1 MNKKTLFA
9 VITAAFVALPAAA
22 ATEGKDY
29 EVISVEVAPVHKD
42 KIEVTEFFAYWC
54 PHCADLDPVLLRHAK
69 QFPRDTVL
77 RTEHVIWDEARDY
90 PLARLAVAVNQS
102 GEKYRANPAIFAALV
117 QQRINLGNEEVLR
130 QWLPQQTSFNAAK
143 VQAAFD
149 SFSNATQAKQMGAL
163 TRKHGIEGTPT
174 LIVGGKYRVIFENG
188 YEAGM
193 KTVDELIAKVR
204 QERGMPAPRPAPKPT
219 RSLGASLLKSAVT
232 R

>member
-9 VITAAFVALPAAA
+9 VIAAAFVALPAAA

-29 EVISVEVAPVHKD
+29 EVISVEVAPVHQD

-69 QFPRDTVL
+69 QFPR
-77 RTEHVIWDEARDY
+77 
-90 PLARLAVAVNQS
+90 LAVAVNQS
-102 GEKYRANPAIFAALV
+102 GEKYRANPVIFAALV

-130 QWLPQQTSFNAAK
+130 QWLPQQTGFNAAK

-174 LIVGGKYRVIFENG
+174 LIVGGKYRVIFGNG

>member
-1 MNKKTLFA
+1 M
-9 VITAAFVALPAAA
+9 
-22 ATEGKDY
+22 
-29 EVISVEVAPVHKD
+29 
-42 KIEVTEFFAYWC
+42 
-54 PHCADLDPVLLRHAK
+54 
-69 QFPRDTVL
+69 
-77 RTEHVIWDEARDY
+77 
-90 PLARLAVAVNQS
+90 AVAVNQS

-130 QWLPQQTSFNAAK
+130 QWLSQQTGFNAAK

-174 LIVGGKYRVIFENG
+174 LIVGGKYRVIFGNG

-204 QERGMPAPRPAPKPT
+204 QERGMPAPRPAPPT
-219 RSLGASLLKSAVT
+219 CASGARTRRRRVRAPWPGAGRRLRPLPPTPPGRRWRARRASARRSP

>member
-1 MNKKTLFA
+1 M
-9 VITAAFVALPAAA
+9 
-22 ATEGKDY
+22 
-29 EVISVEVAPVHKD
+29 HQD

-130 QWLPQQTSFNAAK
+130 QWLPQQTGFNAAK

>member
-1 MNKKTLFA
+1 M
-9 VITAAFVALPAAA
+9 
-22 ATEGKDY
+22 
-29 EVISVEVAPVHKD
+29 
-42 KIEVTEFFAYWC
+42 
-54 PHCADLDPVLLRHAK
+54 
-69 QFPRDTVL
+69 L

>member
-1 MNKKTLFA
+1 MNKKTIFA
-9 VITAAFVALPAAA
+9 VIAAAFVALPAAA

-29 EVISVEVAPVHKD
+29 EVISVEVAPVHQD

-174 LIVGGKYRVIFENG
+174 LIVGGKYRVIFGNG

>member
-29 EVISVEVAPVHKD
+29 EVISVEVAPVHQD

-130 QWLPQQTSFNAAK
+130 QWLPQQTGFNAAK
-143 VQAAFD
+143 VQAALFKIIALPQISTSSHPNCAWASAQD
-149 SFSNATQAKQMGAL
+149 GA
-163 TRKHGIEGTPT
+163 RA
-174 LIVGGKYRVIFENG
+174 YRVLGGLWQSARPPFSCRPRSRCQKSRGICR
-188 YEAGM
+188 
-193 KTVDELIAKVR
+193 R
-204 QERGMPAPRPAPKPT
+204 QSAWACLRCRVCGSMRP
-219 RSLGASLLKSAVT
+219 SAWPVWHY
-232 R
+232 